1 LDLNHVA
8 DTVVGDENLR
18 GISGG
23 QKRRVTVGEMLT
35 DRSCSFLGLENI
47 TDGLSSTDS
56 FHLIQTLSR
65 ACRMMKMSA
74 VVSLLQPSDEI
85 VQMFDKLLVLTSQG
99 ELAYFGPVQR
109 ELLKHVFLQDDHDD
123 KYAPLLLD
131 TGSMCDLVLKHSG
144 DVDREAAAMR
154 RFTSHPIHQDMV
166 QSISQIRANAPPAR
180 DRDIR
185 VFLPNKKYSSS
196 VWYQFQTIGAR
207 RMKLI
212 ARNAVTWTR
221 IGIAIV
227 FGIII
232 GSLFSQLNDDI
243 MGSLARSGYM
253 FLHCF
258 LVLMLSAAITIP
270 QTFRDRVTLFKH
282 RSAEFYSGRVAY
294 LTQVLLDM
302 PLSILEAVI
311 LASISYYWVGMQSEA
326 NHFFFFLGT
335 LIGLEFVGQAFGRL
349 LCAVSRKQVS
359 ANSLSS
365 VLILIFGTVASFMPS
380 YNAIPGVL
388 RWLSWVTPAS
398 YAFEGLMINEFTGR
412 QINGVVIPGEDGDV
426 ELGKLTGETWIGTF
440 GLPRAEWGS
449 PTSIKT
455 FDIFFLFMASIFVD
469 MLGFYFVEKTKDWF
483 YIQSRRPQR
492 TAKSLDFEQFK
503 SNEIEDS
510 ATTFKSS
517 ATSDARSSWPNS
529 LVAKGLSYYV
539 PIKSKSAPK
548 QRFSIYS
555 LLGPCLVKIAG
566 KSQKDNE
573 SSSSVF
579 EDQNELQLLQSVD
592 VRFRRG
598 RIAALMGTRYVK
610 S

>member
-1 LDLNHVA
+1 
-8 DTVVGDENLR
+8 
-18 GISGG
+18 
-23 QKRRVTVGEMLT
+23 
-35 DRSCSFLGLENI
+35 
-47 TDGLSSTDS
+47 
-56 FHLIQTLSR
+56 
-65 ACRMMKMSA
+65 
-74 VVSLLQPSDEI
+74 
-85 VQMFDKLLVLTSQG
+85 
-99 ELAYFGPVQR
+99 
-109 ELLKHVFLQDDHDD
+109 
-123 KYAPLLLD
+123 
-131 TGSMCDLVLKHSG
+131 MCDLVLKHSG
-144 DVDREAAAMR
+144 NVEREAAAML

-185 VFLPNKKYSSS
+185 VYLPKTEYSSS
-196 VWYQFQTIGAR
+196 TWYQVKTIGAR

-221 IGIAIV
+221 IAIAIL
-227 FGIII
+227 FGLII
-232 GSLFSQLNDDI
+232 GSLFSQLNNDVI
-243 MGSLARSGYM
+243 GSLSRTGYM

-294 LTQVLLDM
+294 LTQVLLDV

-311 LASISYYWVGMQSEA
+311 LASISYYWVGMQSEG

-349 LCAVSRKQVS
+349 LCAVSRKQVY

-365 VLILIFGTVASFMPS
+365 VCILIFGTVAAFMPS
-380 YNAIPGVL
+380 YDTIPGVL

-398 YAFEGLMINEFTGR
+398 YAFEGLMINEFSGR
-412 QINGVVIPGEDGDV
+412 QINGLVIAGEDGDV
-426 ELGKLTGETWIGTF
+426 ELGTVTGETWIGGF

-455 FDIFFLFMASIFVD
+455 FDVFFLFMASIFVD

-492 TAKSLDFEQFK
+492 KAKSLDFVEQTFK
-503 SNEIEDS
+503 SNDVGDS
-510 ATTFKSS
+510 ATTTKSI
-517 ATSDARSSWPNS
+517 ATSDALSSWPHS

-539 PIKSKSAPK
+539 PIKSKTAPK

-555 LLGPCLVKIAG
+555 LLGPCLVKFAG
-566 KSQKDNE
+566 KSQKVDE
-573 SSSSVF
+573 SFSSAA
-579 EDQNELQLLQSVD
+579 ENQNELELLQSVD

-598 RIAALMGTRYVK
+598 RIAALMGTR
-610 S
+610 

>member
-1 LDLNHVA
+1 
-8 DTVVGDENLR
+8 
-18 GISGG
+18 
-23 QKRRVTVGEMLT
+23 
-35 DRSCSFLGLENI
+35 
-47 TDGLSSTDS
+47 
-56 FHLIQTLSR
+56 
-65 ACRMMKMSA
+65 
-74 VVSLLQPSDEI
+74 
-85 VQMFDKLLVLTSQG
+85 MFDKVLVLTSQG

-109 ELLKHVFLQDDHDD
+109 DLLSHVFLGDDDDDDDLHPQDDTSA
-123 KYAPLLLD
+123 APVTFD

-166 QSISQIRANAPPAR
+166 QSISQIRADAPPAR

-185 VFLPNKKYSSS
+185 VFLPTTKYSSS
-196 VWYQFQTIGAR
+196 TWYQFQTIGAR
-207 RMKLI
+207 RLKLI
-212 ARNAVTWTR
+212 ARNAVTYTR
-221 IGIAIV
+221 IGIAIL
-227 FGIII
+227 FGLII
-232 GSLFSQLNDDI
+232 GSLFSQLNNDVI
-243 MGSLARSGYM
+243 GSLSRSGYM

-294 LTQVLLDM
+294 VTQVLLDA
-302 PLSILEAVI
+302 PLSILEATI
-311 LASISYYWVGMQSEA
+311 LASISYYWVGMNSDA

-349 LCAVSRKQVS
+349 LCAVSRKQVY

-365 VLILIFGTVASFMPS
+365 VCLLIFGTVAAFMPS
-380 YNAIPGVL
+380 YNSIPGIL
-388 RWLSWVTPAS
+388 KWLSWVTPAS
-398 YAFEGLMINEFTGR
+398 YAFEGLMINEFSGR
-412 QINGVVIPGEDGDV
+412 QINGAVIAGDDGNV
-426 ELGKLTGETWIGTF
+426 ELGTLTGETWMSAF
-440 GLPRAEWGS
+440 GLPRAEWGP
-449 PTSIKT
+449 PTNIKT
-455 FDIFFLFMASIFVD
+455 FDIFFLFLASIFVD

-492 TAKSLDFEQFK
+492 KAKSLDFEQFMISK
-503 SNEIEDS
+503 DGGVEDS
-510 ATTFKSS
+510 ATTAKS
-517 ATSDARSSWPNS
+517 ATASDALSSWPHS

-539 PIKSKSAPK
+539 PIKSKIAPK

-555 LLGPCLVKIAG
+555 LLGPCLVKFAG
-566 KSQKDNE
+566 KSQKVYDSFSSTGKE
-573 SSSSVF
+573 SEIS
-579 EDQNELQLLQSVD
+579 QNELQLLHSVD